1 MTINSLANEKLENL
15 KDEIILAVQQSKSN
29 SNRPD
34 TSGDLSNKLSDL
46 ADVGATVMKEQKIL
60 DGLRF
65 QTMRMRESNIVDAHT
80 KTFEWIF
87 DDLQATSRPQIN
99 FKRWLLSGNGIYWV
113 AGKAGSGK
121 STLMKYLVFNESTR
135 NALRSWAGKD
145 NLVVASFFFWNAG
158 TPMQKS
164 QLGLL
169 QSLLHKILGQCSSW
183 IPTVCPSRW
192 QKLEFSSNDTE
203 PWTRAEL
210 LETLDRLTKQDLL
223 DVKFCFFIDGLDEYE
238 GDHPDLIRTL
248 ENLAALPSVKMCVS
262 SRPWNE
268 FVDAFGEVSDQ
279 KLVLQDLTRDD
290 IRLYVQ
296 STLRENSHFSR
307 LAKNDPHCDELVKE
321 IVNLAHG
328 VFLWVILVVRSLLR
342 GLKNADDISDLQDRL
357 RRLPPDLEAYFQHMF
372 DNIDDFYHEQTA
384 RIFQLTVEAIQP
396 LSVTAVSYCEK
407 EKKDPDY
414 AFNLKTRPFSDAEIE
429 GTYETIQ
436 TRLNARCRDLLEVNT
451 DPNADLYFRYK
462 VDFLH
467 RTVRDFLKTPHMRRM
482 LASWT
487 DKDFDAKQS
496 LCRALLAQIKSLPMK
511 AQYLSKQ
518 GDLFELVYDFMHY
531 SHEIEKAGGTLNIAL
546 IDALDDAV
554 STHTNSNKGPN
565 WTNLA
570 DNGTSVIFDEHGR
583 TTFLALAIEEPLL
596 QYVANKLD
604 AQPQSIREKRGRHLL
619 DYALRPAS
627 FARISRSYR
636 ALEDVDPGIVRLLL
650 DRGADPNKSIGV
662 YGGSITVWTLFLQEM
677 WLASRVYES
686 DPTGRQ
692 ASRDGLYAATELL
705 IRHGANPDL
714 RLVNVSKGLRAT
726 PTEIL
731 HHVFSQRDAAKLE
744 ALLVNNHASG
754 LWKFLKWGT
763 PEVDMSVKG
772 G

>member
-1 MTINSLANEKLENL
+1 MTINGLANEKLDNL
-15 KDEIILAVQQSKSN
+15 KDEIILAVNQSKSN

-87 DDLQATSRPQIN
+87 DDLQANFRPQIN

-121 STLMKYLVFNESTR
+121 STLMKYLVFNESAR
-135 NALRSWAGKD
+135 NALHSWAGKD

-169 QSLLHKILGQCSSW
+169 QSLLHEILGQCSSW

-192 QKLEFSSNDTE
+192 QKLVFTSNDTE

-248 ENLAALPSVKMCVS
+248 ENLAALPSVKMCVA

-268 FVDAFGEVSDQ
+268 FVDAFGEASDQ
-279 KLVLQDLTRDD
+279 NLLLQDLTRDD
-290 IRLYVQ
+290 IQLYVQ

-307 LAKNDPHCDELVKE
+307 LAKNDPRCGELVTD
-321 IVNLAHG
+321 IVNLAQG
-328 VFLWVILVVRSLLR
+328 VFLWVTLVVRSLLR
-342 GLKNADDISDLQDRL
+342 GLKNADDISDLQGRL

-372 DNIDDFYHEQTA
+372 DSIDDFYHEQTA
-384 RIFQLTVEAIQP
+384 RIFQLTVEAIRP

-407 EKKDPDY
+407 EKKDLDY
-414 AFNLKTRPFSDAEIE
+414 AFKLKTRPLSDAEIE

-451 DPNADLYFRYK
+451 DPNANLYFRYK

-487 DKDFDAKQS
+487 DKNFDAKQS

-511 AQYLSKQ
+511 AEYTTKQ
-518 GDLFELVYDFMHY
+518 SDLFVLVDDFMHY
-531 SHEIEKAGGTLNIAL
+531 SHEIEKAGGTLNIAS
-546 IDALDDAV
+546 IDALDHAV
-554 STHTNSNKGPN
+554 SMYINPNQGPHWTN
-565 WTNLA
+565 WT
-570 DNGTSVIFDEHGR
+570 DNGSSEIFDEYGQK
-583 TTFLALAIEEPLL
+583 TFLAFAVEEPLL

-604 AQPQSIREKRGRHLL
+604 AQPQMIREKRGRPLL
-619 DYALRPAS
+619 DYALRPWP
-627 FARISRSYR
+627 FAGLGRSYR
-636 ALEDVDPGIVRLLL
+636 ASGDVDPEIVRLLL
-650 DRGADPNKSIGV
+650 HRGADPNESISV
-662 YGGSITVWTLFLQEM
+662 YGGSVTVWTMFLQKM
-677 WLASRVYES
+677 RI
-686 DPTGRQ
+686 GRPQ
-692 ASRDGLYAATELL
+692 VSTEGFYAATELL
-705 IRHGANPDL
+705 IMHGANPDL
-714 RLVNVSKGLRAT
+714 RLVNVIEDLKAT
-726 PTEIL
+726 PIEIL
-731 HHVFSQRDAAKLE
+731 QSVFSQRNAAQLE
-744 ALLVNNHASG
+744 ALLVNQSRLRPLEIPQMGNA
-754 LWKFLKWGT
+754 
-763 PEVDMSVKG
+763 
-772 G
+772 